1 MTLNTQTPSPEKAYQ
16 PELAKSP
23 AFWKWEKKHWL
34 LGIAFGCLVLWWFG
48 AQIKEAAWM
57 TSLTNCLPLIGS
69 LAFASETMLKL
80 AQ

>member
-1 MTLNTQTPSPEKAYQ
+1 MTLNTPTPSPEKAYQ

-34 LGIAFGCLVLWWFG
+34 LAIALVCLVLFWFG
-48 AQIKEAAWM
+48 SNMLEV
-57 TSLTNCLPLIGS
+57 SLVKKAVDWLPVIGTV
-69 LAFASETMLKL
+69 AFAAEKVIKL

>member
-1 MTLNTQTPSPEKAYQ
+1 MTLNVQTSHQ
-16 PELAKSP
+16 SSP
-23 AFWKWEKKHWL
+23 AYSSQTQAWKWEKKHWL

-48 AQIKEAAWM
+48 SQIKEASWLQMIANW
-57 TSLTNCLPLIGS
+57 LPLIGS